1 MKNVHHHNLIE
12 TFIKLYPSIKIIGLI
27 RDPCSVIYSQINA
40 KHEKLKDWLNGKDKN
55 QNKEENFLDLI
66 NG

>member
-27 RDPCSVIYSQINA
+27 RDPCSVIYSQMNA
-40 KHEKLKDWLNGKDKN
+40 KRKIKRLVRWKR
-55 QNKEENFLDLI
+55 
-66 NG
+66 